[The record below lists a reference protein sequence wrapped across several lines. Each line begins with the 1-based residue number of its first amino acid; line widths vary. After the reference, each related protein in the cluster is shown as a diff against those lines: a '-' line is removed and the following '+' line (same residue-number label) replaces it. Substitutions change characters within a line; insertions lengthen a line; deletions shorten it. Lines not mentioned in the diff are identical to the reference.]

1 MVSLHYALL
10 VALLVCILAWRARTL
25 TFGGAVAAF
34 LIGALV
40 LAGTGLGGGAARGVF
55 FLSSSLVSRFTEG
68 RQAAW
73 VDAKGN
79 QRDAWQVGAN
89 GGVAAVGGLL
99 GFANLPLGLW
109 IVTCSLAAA
118 AADTWATSLGVLARR
133 DPRHVLRWSRVPKGT
148 SGGVSLLGTLG
159 GVAGA
164 MAVAAAPLGAGVP
177 IREFALAAA
186 IGTLGMLADSVLG
199 ATVQGRFRCPTC
211 QMASE
216 RRQHRCGTRTEQT
229 GGIRWIG
236 NDGVNAIA
244 TALAGLAGW
253 AWWAWWA

>member
-1 MVSLHYALL
+1 MVSLHCALV

-25 TFGGAVAAF
+25 TWGGAVAAF
-34 LIGALV
+34 MVGVLV
-40 LAGTGLGGGAARGVF
+40 LAGTGLGGGAALGVF
-55 FLSSSLVSRFTEG
+55 FLSSSLVSRLTEG

-118 AADTWATSLGVLARR
+118 AADTWATSFGTFARP
-133 DPRHVLRWSRVPKGT
+133 DPRHVLLWSRVPRGT
-148 SGGVSLLGTLG
+148 SGGVSLFGTVG

-177 IREFALAAA
+177 MREFVLATA

-199 ATVQGRFRCPTC
+199 ATVQGRFRCPAC
-211 QMASE
+211 HLASE
-216 RRQHRCGTRTEQT
+216 RRRHRCGAQTEQT

-244 TALAGLAGW
+244 TALAGLTGW
-253 AWWAWWA
+253 AWWVWG